1 MGIFNK
7 TNLNIF
13 LISFIISIM
22 YIYISTPMPN
32 IIYKYPTPETS
43 DNLIYQK
50 HNGECYK
57 YNSNVVPCPSNP
69 KVILA

>member
-1 MGIFNK
+1 
-7 TNLNIF
+7 
-13 LISFIISIM
+13 M

-50 HNGECYK
+50 HSGECYK

-69 KVILA
+69 KVILT